1 MKKMLLIGAMLVLG
15 ATSFG
20 QRVADLNL
28 DKQTSKYS
36 GGTKLDIMVRGE
48 VVDQNKHIL
57 VISPI
62 TNAGA
67 DNNTIEFN
75 FGAMPLGSTS
85 TMVGRFKAEVF
96 KGGEHGTPI
105 ALTGSTINVGVV
117 GAADSYETSQSKIN
131 LNLTSIENGGTGVGK
146 DLGDLTYELSTG
158 ANGNDGLVNADKT
171 YEGTVT
177 ATVTM
182 GTTNTGNFHNS
193 QGKLNIAISN
203 ISNLQ

>member
-20 QRVADLNL
+20 ERVADLGTGTGT
-28 DKQTSKYS
+28 KT

-57 VISPI
+57 VVSPI

-96 KGGEHGTPI
+96 KSGDHSNPI
-105 ALTGSTINVGVV
+105 SLAGSTINVGVV
-117 GAADSYETSQSKIN
+117 GSADSNSTTESKIN
-131 LNLTSIENGGTGVGK
+131 LNLTSIENDNNGTGK

-158 ANGNDGLVNADKT
+158 ANGNNGLVNADKT

-182 GTTNTGNFHNS
+182 GDTNTGNFHNS

-203 ISNLQ
+203 INLQ

>member
-20 QRVADLNL
+20 QRVADLGTGTGP
-28 DKQTSKYS
+28 KT

-48 VVDQNKHIL
+48 VVDQNKHVL

-85 TMVGRFKAEVF
+85 TMIGKFKAEVF
-96 KGGEHGTPI
+96 KAGDHSNPI

-117 GAADSYETSQSKIN
+117 DTADSDSTAEKKVN
-131 LNLTSIENGGTGVGK
+131 LSLTSIENDTNGAGK
-146 DLGDLTYELSTG
+146 DLGDLTYEISTG
-158 ANGNDGLVNADKT
+158 TNGSDGLVNADKT

-203 ISNLQ
+203 INGLQ

>member
-20 QRVADLNL
+20 QRVADLG
-28 DKQTSKYS
+28 TGTGSKT

-48 VVDQNKHIL
+48 VVDQNKHVL

-117 GAADSYETSQSKIN
+117 GTADSNSTDQSKIN
-131 LNLTSIENGGTGVGK
+131 LNLTSIENDVNGTGK

-158 ANGNDGLVNADKT
+158 ANGNNGLVNADKT

-203 ISNLQ
+203 ITGLQ

>member
-20 QRVADLNL
+20 QRVADLG
-28 DKQTSKYS
+28 TGTGSKT

-48 VVDQNKHIL
+48 VVDQNKHVL

-96 KGGEHGTPI
+96 KGGEHGIPI

-117 GAADSYETSQSKIN
+117 GTADSNSTDQSKIN
-131 LNLTSIENGGTGVGK
+131 LNLTSIENDVNGTGK

-158 ANGNDGLVNADKT
+158 ANGNNGLVNADKT

-203 ISNLQ
+203 ITGLQ

>member
-20 QRVADLNL
+20 QRVADLGTGTGP
-28 DKQTSKYS
+28 KT
-36 GGTKLDIMVRGE
+36 GGTKLDIMVIGE
-48 VVDQNKHIL
+48 VVDQNKHVL

-96 KGGEHGTPI
+96 KSGDHSTPI

-117 GAADSYETSQSKIN
+117 GTADSELTNQSKIN
-131 LNLTSIENGGTGVGK
+131 LSLTSIENDGTGNGK

-158 ANGNDGLVNADKT
+158 ANGNNGLVNADKT